1 MNKHFV
7 LWFFLIVSNCLGQS
21 YSGKTIIFN
30 NPWHSQFVSDD
41 YQIVL
46 TGNVFYNN
54 INTAGSPYQGQ
65 KGFYITDVNATDNNV
80 DVIDRQSPLYA
91 ITFRNPTI
99 SSNDNFSI
107 NFQLGSEN
115 FTVFSMNEYTETSD
129 TIFINVDPDS
139 RNGAEEPMGD
149 RAFYTVNVFSI
160 WDNSTPKI
168 SIEGANYVDMG
179 PNNEGDLCGWYQY
192 NYFGEEQFSV
202 SFQEQS
208 AIGNNDVW
216 GASNLDFNGNGNTV
230 YIYPD
235 AGDNP
240 LVSYTKDAAVLANQG
255 LCELKL
261 AATVRDFSSSHE
273 FFENIAFKYRV
284 GMIGDDVNGVIT
296 LDAFEGIVNST
307 LDDNTKKP
315 TLTDEG
321 IDYFHNRVTYSRN
334 RTINEF
340 DSLFSKRSNNA
351 CTDLVMGKTTDGM
364 WEIDSK
370 NDGYFPV
377 DDIAGAEMTF
387 SGDYNASH
395 NFGFCLETHATFVY
409 KKGQIF
415 TFSGDDDV
423 WVYVNNQLVIDL
435 GGVHQRVDDSILID
449 DIPGITEGDTLDFD
463 LFYCER
469 QTSQSNLKIKTS
481 INFSQNRFLNL
492 DSNITDNS
500 AFYNIQSVKDAT
512 LSCEDQGTDSLVTAG
527 DVNFKVTIKDANGVV
542 SDFDVSNPTWDEV
555 FTITDSTLTL
565 NKDFFDLLKAGT
577 YTITA
582 IDKLDSDIQLAVTE
596 FVIYPKWDLPLPVD
610 GGSVYLDTGATG
622 TLSQIIFGMS
632 DTLLSADW
640 LAFYS
645 FDIQWNDANG
655 SLINLVPETAD
666 LRIVNDTS
674 IVWDIPD
681 SVSVQYGLTSIQDF
695 SDTIILAIDSALL
708 AQIDS
713 LNRII
718 FPDTIDSDNIPI
730 TMKEEIPPIINSA
743 YLVEGSTQ
751 DSIFVL
757 LSEKIQ
763 TGVVEGLKNSF
774 QFKLSDTVSTF
785 EADTII
791 WYPDS
796 SSALI
801 LFDNA
806 AVESPAAN
814 DSLRILPGNSDVV
827 VDIPGNDATQYS
839 RYHVLLE
846 KTRPV
851 SLDDGGGVFAD
862 IGADGVMSE
871 IRITFEDTIET
882 QFLKYYSF
890 EIPWK
895 NRAGELI
902 TITLKASDLTILA
915 DSVTLEWTADDPDHK
930 RGLTKLIAGVT
941 DSAVFKV
948 DIDAMIQDDPFNLII
963 KDELQETSKFPMN
976 DELPPVILR
985 TKLRNGAIQDTL
997 TLTISE
1003 LLDTA
1008 FFAASIDLFDFKDNT
1023 NSDYA
1028 FSPELISWTEDS
1040 LTTAILTY
1048 ASTLNPKPTE
1058 GDSVRIRPRNFSDTS
1073 HIYVRDLAQF
1083 DASSNSKYHVIL
1095 QSVTTPVVEGG
1106 AEFVDSDADGKL
1118 DLIQITLDENVAYA
1132 NILDYYSFEFRWVN
1146 NSGQQFLIPLEA
1158 NLATL
1163 TGNILRWGGLDTV
1176 YDIQQNLTSLA
1187 FTSTQQGSLTI
1198 DIDGM
1203 IAEFGVDFVEINP
1216 NLVVSGGVATPTV
1229 SVIDK
1234 MPPIITNASLTRS
1247 HAGDTVQ
1254 LSLSEP
1260 FNSDVL
1266 SAGAKLEYFDY
1277 KTSKDSIYS
1286 AVPSSIIWIDS
1297 VSIAL
1302 LFGDGSIGQP
1312 NSGDSIRI
1320 IPESLGGDVVIRDT
1334 VGNDATDL
1342 SRYKALE
1349 DKIIFILPLKDG
1361 GNFYDSD
1368 VDGIMD
1374 SITVEFN
1381 EELYDLSILDYID
1394 ITFRWKNSANENVS
1408 IKLSELPKENYQLDS
1423 NMLFITL
1430 NGINLDLMPELTTVI
1445 EAVTDSA
1452 VFEVDLSQLEQLEN
1466 FEDYI
1471 IDQEIAT
1478 DGQSIFGMN
1487 DRLPPVLTEAA
1498 IIEHSQNYTFLR
1510 VKISEPIDTNVI
1522 MDDVDVFTF
1531 KIDDIETDI
1540 IVDALSWG
1548 QLNSSVV
1555 IAYDNILNPEV
1566 PNIGDSI
1573 KMIPLIDKLNGK
1585 VLMDLYGND
1594 ATELTRYEVIFDSS
1608 GVEIKSD
1615 KVKTYDPN
1623 DPGLDREKGITVLV
1637 GDDIPN
1643 DNGIGL
1649 EISKIISSTV
1659 GSSED
1664 IEKLMN
1670 DLGDISIRYA
1680 FSIYDQIGSFVI
1692 SDKNTLSCDKE
1703 PLKDVVC
1710 SVEERFFNFTEEK
1723 IKLSWNYTDQ
1733 VGRKVGDGP
1742 YIIRIELDVSSPAN
1756 RVIVEE
1762 LFTIGIRRKN

>member
-7 LWFFLIVSNCLGQS
+7 LWFFLVVSNCLAQ
-21 YSGKTIIFN
+21 YDGKTIIFT
-30 NPWHSQFVSDD
+30 NPWHSEFVSDD

-65 KGFYITDVNATDNNV
+65 KGIYITDVNATDNNIV
-80 DVIDRQSPLYA
+80 NIDRQTSLYSL
-91 ITFRNPTI
+91 TFRNPTI
-99 SSNDNFSI
+99 SSNESFSI
-107 NFQLGSEN
+107 NFQLGAEN
-115 FTVFSMNEYTETSD
+115 FTVFSMNDYEGTSD
-129 TIFINVDPDS
+129 TMFINIDPDS
-139 RNGAEEPMGD
+139 RNGAQEPMGD
-149 RAFYTVNVFSI
+149 RAFYTVNVFNYWEDTS
-160 WDNSTPKI
+160 PKI
-168 SIEGANYVDMG
+168 SINGADYITMG

-192 NYFGEEQFSV
+192 NVFEDEQFSV

-230 YIYPD
+230 YIYADSDDSPV
-235 AGDNP
+235 
-240 LVSYTKDAAVLANQG
+240 VSYTKNAAVLANQG

-261 AATVRDFSSSHE
+261 AATVRDFSSSHQ
-273 FFENIAFKYRV
+273 FFENNAFSYRV
-284 GMIGDDVNGVIT
+284 GMIGDNSGLIT
-296 LDAFEGIVNST
+296 LDAFTGIVNTT
-307 LDDNTKKP
+307 LDDETKKP
-315 TLTDEG
+315 TLTNDG
-321 IDYFHNRVTYSRN
+321 IDYFNNRVTYSRD

-340 DSLFSKRSNNA
+340 DSLFAKRSNNA
-351 CTDLVMGKTTDGM
+351 CTDLVMGKTADGM
-364 WEIDSK
+364 WEIDSE
-370 NDGYFPV
+370 NNGYFPV
-377 DDIAGAEMTF
+377 DDIAGAELTF
-387 SGDYNASH
+387 SGDYNSSH

-423 WVYVNNQLVIDL
+423 WVYINNQLVIDL
-435 GGVHQRVDDSILID
+435 GGVHQRVDDSIFID

-481 INFSQNRFLNL
+481 INFNQNRFLSL
-492 DSNITDNS
+492 DSNVTNSS
-500 AFYNIQSVKDAT
+500 AFYSVQNVKDAT

-527 DVNFKVTIKDANGVV
+527 DVNFKVTIEDANGVV
-542 SDFDVSNPTWDEV
+542 SEFDVDNSNWADV

-565 NKDFFDLLKAGT
+565 DKDLFDLLKAGT
-577 YTITA
+577 YTIVA
-582 IDKLDSDIQLAVTE
+582 IDKLDSDIELAVTE
-596 FVIYPKWDLPLPVD
+596 FVIHPKWDLPLPVD
-610 GGSVYLDTGATG
+610 GSSIYLDTGATG
-622 TLSQIIFGMS
+622 TLDQIIFGMS
-632 DTLLSADW
+632 DTILSADW
-640 LAFYS
+640 LAFYD
-645 FDIQWNDANG
+645 FDIQWNDASG
-655 SLINLVPETAD
+655 SLVNLIPETAD

-681 SVSVQYGLTSIQDF
+681 TVSIQYGLTSIQDF
-695 SDTIILAIDSALL
+695 SDTITMSIDSVLL
-708 AQIDS
+708 SQIDS

-718 FPDTIDSDNIPI
+718 FPDTIDANNIPI
-730 TMKEEIPPIINSA
+730 AMQEELPPIINSA
-743 YLVEGSTQ
+743 FLVEGNTQ

-757 LSEKIQ
+757 LSEQ
-763 TGVVEGLKNSF
+763 TQIGAVEGRTNTF
-774 QFKLSDTVSTF
+774 QFKLTDTVSTF

-791 WYPDS
+791 WFADS

-801 LFDNA
+801 LFNNSN
-806 AVESPAAN
+806 VESPASG
-814 DSLRILPGNSDVV
+814 DSLRILPGSSDVV

-851 SLDDGGGVFAD
+851 QLANSGGVFAD

-890 EIPWK
+890 EIPWQ
-895 NRAGELI
+895 NRDGELI
-902 TITLKASDLTILA
+902 TIALNASDLTILA
-915 DSVTLEWTADDPDHK
+915 DSVTLEWTANDPDHK
-930 RGLTKLIAGVT
+930 RGLTNLISGVT
-941 DSAVFKV
+941 DSAVFII
-948 DIDAMIQDDPFNLII
+948 DIDSMTQDDPFNLII

-985 TKLRNGAIQDTL
+985 TKLRNGATQDTL

-1008 FFAASIDLFDFKDNT
+1008 FFSANVDLFDFKDST

-1028 FSPELISWTEDS
+1028 FSPELISWTGDS

-1048 ASTLNPKPTE
+1048 ASTLVPKPTE

-1118 DLIQITLDENVAYA
+1118 DLIQVTLDENVAIA
-1132 NILDYYSFEFRWVN
+1132 SILDYYSFEFRWVN
-1146 NSGQQFLIPLEA
+1146 NSDQQFLIPLEA
-1158 NLATL
+1158 NVAAL
-1163 TGNILRWGGLDTV
+1163 TGNVLSWGGLDTV

-1187 FTSTQQGSLTI
+1187 FTATQQGTLTI
-1198 DIDGM
+1198 DIDGL
-1203 IAEFGVDFVEINP
+1203 IAEYGVDFVEVNP
-1216 NLVVSGGVATPTV
+1216 ALVVSGGVATPSV

-1234 MPPIITNASLTRS
+1234 MPPIITEASLTRS
-1247 HAGDTVQ
+1247 LAGDTVR

-1260 FNSDVL
+1260 FNSSAL
-1266 SAGAKLEYFDY
+1266 SAGTKLEYFDY
-1277 KTSKDSIYS
+1277 KTSTDSTYS
-1286 AVPSSIIWIDS
+1286 AVPSSIIWVDS
-1297 VSIAL
+1297 VSILL
-1302 LFGDGSIGQP
+1302 LFGDGSIGKP
-1312 NSGDSIRI
+1312 NSQDSVRI
-1320 IPESLGGDVVIRDT
+1320 IPESLGGEIVIKDT

-1342 SRYKALE
+1342 SRYKMLE
-1349 DKIIFILPLKDG
+1349 DRIILIVPLKNG

-1381 EELYDLSILDYID
+1381 EELYDLSLLDYMD
-1394 ITFRWKNSANENVS
+1394 ITFVWRNSSNENVS
-1408 IKLSELPKENYQLDS
+1408 IKLSGLPEENYQLDS

-1430 NGINLDLMPELTTVI
+1430 NGMELDLMPELTTVI

-1452 VFEVDLSQLEQLEN
+1452 IFEVDMSQLEALDN
-1466 FEDYI
+1466 YDDYI
-1471 IDQEIAT
+1471 VDAEISS
-1478 DGQSIFGMN
+1478 DGQFIFGMN
-1487 DRLPPVLTEAA
+1487 DKLPPVLTEAA

-1510 VKISEPIDTNVI
+1510 VKISESIDTNAI
-1522 MDDVDVFTF
+1522 IDDVDVFTF

-1540 IVDALSWG
+1540 IVEALSWG

-1555 IAYDNILNPEV
+1555 IAYDNVLNPEV

-1573 KMIPLIDKLNGK
+1573 KMVPLIDKLNGK
-1585 VLMDLYGND
+1585 VLMDKYGND
-1594 ATELTRYEVIFDSS
+1594 ATELTKYEVIFDSS
-1608 GVEIKSD
+1608 GVEINSD

-1623 DPGLDREKGITVLV
+1623 DPSLDRENGITVLV
-1637 GDDIPN
+1637 GDEIPG

-1659 GSSED
+1659 GSSDD

-1762 LFTIGIRRKN
+1762 LFTIGIMRKD